1 MYSLGVELI
10 HHVHTLDAGLP
21 FGDVLYN
28 HLYHLITYFTKL
40 Y

>member
-10 HHVHTLDAGLP
+10 PHVHTLDAGLP
-21 FGDVLYN
+21 IGDVLYN
-28 HLYHLITYFTKL
+28 HLITYFTKL

>member
-10 HHVHTLDAGLP
+10 PHVHTLDAGLP
-21 FGDVLYN
+21 IGDVLYN
-28 HLYHLITYFTKL
+28 HLYHLNTYFTKL